1 MAKKNNKYSA
11 RLTEVESQV
20 GSQAM
25 LYGVGLSDEDMKKAQ
40 IGITS
45 LGWDGNPCNMHLNE
59 LAGYV
64 KEGVNDSG
72 MVGLIFHTIGVSDG
86 IAMGTEGMKYSL
98 PSRDIIAD
106 SIETVMRAQWYD
118 ANIAIPGCD
127 KNMPGTIM
135 AMARLNRPGIMIYGG
150 TIRPGWLDGQKLD
163 IVSAFESYGEYI
175 RDRISKQ
182 QLNEVLKH
190 ACPGAGACGGMYT
203 ANTMASAIETMGM
216 SLPFSSS
223 IPATHEDKVN
233 ECKEAGKAIR
243 HLLEEDIK
251 PLDIMTRESF
261 ENAITMV
268 MALGGSTNAVLHL
281 MAMAKTAN
289 IPLALDDFQQISDR
303 TPYVGDL
310 KPSGQYVMEDLYN
323 AGGIPA
329 VQKMLLKRGLLH
341 GDCITVSGKTLEE
354 NLADVPDLSKGQE
367 VIFDFSS
374 PIKKSGHIQIL
385 YGNLAEEGA
394 VAKITG
400 KEGEQFSGTARVFN
414 SEEEALK
421 AIGDGTVTDG
431 DVVVIRYE
439 GPKGGP
445 GMREMLSITSAI
457 MGAGLGKTVALITDG
472 RFSGGSHGFV
482 IGHVTPEAMAGGT
495 IALVEDGDS
504 ITIDA
509 IDHRITLDVSEK
521 ELAERREHWAPP
533 PLSVQSGSLY
543 KYSKIVSSASE
554 GCVTD
559 Q

>member
-1 MAKKNNKYSA
+1 
-11 RLTEVESQV
+11 
-20 GSQAM
+20 
-25 LYGVGLSDEDMKKAQ
+25 
-40 IGITS
+40 
-45 LGWDGNPCNMHLNE
+45 
-59 LAGYV
+59 
-64 KEGVNDSG
+64 
-72 MVGLIFHTIGVSDG
+72 
-86 IAMGTEGMKYSL
+86 
-98 PSRDIIAD
+98 
-106 SIETVMRAQWYD
+106 
-118 ANIAIPGCD
+118 
-127 KNMPGTIM
+127 
-135 AMARLNRPGIMIYGG
+135 
-150 TIRPGWLDGQKLD
+150 
-163 IVSAFESYGEYI
+163 
-175 RDRISKQ
+175 
-182 QLNEVLKH
+182 
-190 ACPGAGACGGMYT
+190 
-203 ANTMASAIETMGM
+203 M

-233 ECKEAGKAIR
+233 ECKAVGKAIR

-251 PLDIMTRESF
+251 PLDIMTRHAF
-261 ENAITMV
+261 ENAISIV

-289 IPLALDDFQQISDR
+289 IPLTLDDFQEISDR

-329 VQKMLLKRGLLH
+329 VQKMLLKRELLH
-341 GDCITVSGKTLEE
+341 GDCITVSGKTLAE
-354 NLADVPDLSKGQE
+354 NLANVPDLSKGQE

-374 PIKKSGHIQIL
+374 PIKQSGHIQIL

-400 KEGEQFSGTARVFN
+400 KEGEQFSGTARVFD
-414 SEEEALK
+414 SEEEALE
-421 AIGDGTVTDG
+421 AIGDGTVIDG

-482 IGHVTPEAMAGGT
+482 IGHVTPEAMTGGT
-495 IALVEDGDS
+495 IALVEDGDP

-509 IDHRITLDVSEK
+509 IEHRITLDVSEK
-521 ELAERREHWAPP
+521 ELAERRKQWTPP
-533 PLSVQSGSLY
+533 PLSVQTGSLY